1 MPLPQLPG
9 RVIRMQFPPD
19 HPASPTPKL
28 SFFTVCMGRLH
39 HLQQTLPKNLAWN
52 ADHPNLEFVLL
63 DYSSPDDVA
72 RWVETELGE
81 HLASGRVVYYR
92 YDHAQFFSFSHSRN
106 MGARLCRG
114 EIICNVDADNFTGPG
129 YARYIDEQME
139 DKDLLVGCDFK
150 DGVFT
155 PIVGDHG
162 WTGRMAVR
170 RQAFLDSGGYDED
183 MVAWGYED
191 LDLYNRL
198 CQRKY
203 KCAPIDRRFLN
214 CIEHENKERT
224 AFTKVKEIGRDWGST
239 KGTLLEHFHL
249 SVEKI
254 ARGELVANRGRVGIG
269 RVRQLASSE
278 PVQLRSWASVEPV
291 RNDLREQNNKILERE
306 IANGITTMRGVPN
319 ILFLELTRRCNL
331 ACSMCRSGM
340 MKDRG
345 LDMSEAVLRRIEE
358 DLLPTA
364 RVVDL
369 RGWGESL
376 LRRDFLPI
384 VERFAQPGV
393 QLRVLSNGTVRK
405 PDVWQH
411 LMRHRA
417 WVGIS
422 VDATENALLN
432 ELRGCNIEP
441 IEQSL
446 RSLVHW
452 RDVYGNDAGNVYLTV
467 TVSSRSLGNLEELLK
482 WAHDLGVGRV
492 HMIPIA
498 CWPSDPKH
506 LEHSEPAIPPIFER
520 LRKQANSYGITLQLG
535 SAMTT
540 NLVLKDRLLDRCIHP
555 WMYAYITYA
564 GDVGFCDHLIGR
576 DDLTSGNILEKP
588 FEEIWNSQPLVSL
601 RATHLAKREDHPY
614 HEHCSWCFKNRYAD
628 FEHEIRPDLSSIL
641 VTNST
646 VPSFQ
651 PKSGVPTPVDEG
663 VRHPSMN
670 G

>member
-1 MPLPQLPG
+1 MPDSLDTTL
-9 RVIRMQFPPD
+9 
-19 HPASPTPKL
+19 ASTAPKL
-28 SFFTVCMGRLH
+28 SLFTVCMGRLH
-39 HLQQTLPKNLAWN
+39 HLKQTLPKNLAWN
-52 ADHPNLEFVLL
+52 ADHPSLEFVIL

-72 RWVETELGE
+72 SWIQSELAE
-81 HLASGRVVYYR
+81 HLASGRLVYYR

-106 MGARLCRG
+106 MGARLCKG

-129 YARYIDEQME
+129 YARYIDDQME
-139 DKDLLVGCDFK
+139 DKDLLVGCDFQ
-150 DGVFT
+150 DGVFS
-155 PIVGDHG
+155 PINGDHG

-170 RQAFLDSGGYDED
+170 REAFLESGGYDED

-203 KCAPIDRRFLN
+203 RCGPIDRRFLD
-214 CIEHENKERT
+214 CIEHDNKERI
-224 AFTKVKEIGRDWGST
+224 AFTRVKDIGRDWGST
-239 KGTLLEHFHL
+239 KGTLIDHFRL
-249 SVEKI
+249 SVDKI

-269 RVRQLASSE
+269 RVRQLAGDE
-278 PVQLRSWASVEPV
+278 TVQLKPWTSVEPV
-291 RNDLREQNNKILERE
+291 RNDLREQNNKLLERE

-340 MKDRG
+340 MKDRS

-376 LRRDFLPI
+376 LRRDFMPI

-405 PDVWQH
+405 PDVWRQ
-411 LMRHRA
+411 LMRLGA

-446 RSLVHW
+446 KSLVHW
-452 RDVYGNDAGNVYLTV
+452 RDVYGNAPGNVYLTV
-467 TVSSRSLGNLEELLK
+467 TVSSRSLGNLEELLR

-498 CWPSDPKH
+498 CWPTDPKH
-506 LEHSEPAIPPIFER
+506 LEHAEPSIPPIFER

-540 NLVLKDRLLDRCIHP
+540 NLVLQDRLLDRCIHP
-555 WMYAYITYA
+555 WMYAYLTYA

-601 RATHLAKREDHPY
+601 RATHLAKREDHAY
-614 HEHCSWCFKNRYAD
+614 HEHCSWCFRNRYAD
-628 FEHEIRPDLSSIL
+628 FEHEIRPDLESIL

-651 PKSGVPTPVDEG
+651 PASGASAPAREPVSIAEPAPVG
-663 VRHPSMN
+663 EKVKA
-670 G
+670 

>member
-1 MPLPQLPG
+1 MSSTREEGAAP
-9 RVIRMQFPPD
+9 R
-19 HPASPTPKL
+19 L
-28 SFFTVCMGRLH
+28 SFFTVCMGRRH
-39 HLQQTLPKNLAWN
+39 HLQQTLARNLAWN
-52 ADHPNLEFVLL
+52 ADHPSLEFVIL
-63 DYSSPDDVA
+63 DYGSPDDVA
-72 RWVETELGE
+72 SWLQAEFAGE
-81 HLASGRVVYYR
+81 LASGRLVYYR

-106 MGARLCRG
+106 MAARLCGG
-114 EIICNVDADNFTGPG
+114 EVIGNIDADNFTGPG
-129 YARYIDEQME
+129 YARYIDEQMQ
-139 DKDLLVGCDFK
+139 DNDLLVGCDFA
-150 DGVFT
+150 DGVFS

-162 WTGRMAVR
+162 WTGRMATR

-191 LDLYNRL
+191 LDLYNRMW
-198 CQRKY
+198 QRKY
-203 KCAPIDRRFLN
+203 RCAPIDRRFLD
-214 CIEHENKERT
+214 CIQHENGERI
-224 AFTKVKEIGRDWGST
+224 AFTRVKDIGRDWGST
-239 KGTLLEHFHL
+239 KGTLLEHFRL

-269 RVRQLASSE
+269 RVRQLNVEEAVHLKPWIPAE
-278 PVQLRSWASVEPV
+278 PA
-291 RNDLREQNNKILERE
+291 RNDLREENSKIIERE
-306 IANGITTMRGVPN
+306 IANGIATMRGVPN

-340 MKDRG
+340 MTERS
-345 LDMSEAVLRRIEE
+345 LDMSETVLRRIEE

-393 QLRVLSNGTVRK
+393 QLRVLSNGTVRSK
-405 PDVWQH
+405 SDVWRH
-411 LMRHRA
+411 LMRHGT

-422 VDATENALLN
+422 VDAIENGLLQ
-432 ELRGCNIEP
+432 ELRGCDIEP
-441 IEQSL
+441 IEQAL
-446 RSLVHW
+446 KTLVHW
-452 RDVYGNDAGNVYLTV
+452 RDVYGNDPGNVYLTV
-467 TVSSRSLGNLEELLK
+467 TVSSRNLGNLEQLLR
-482 WAHDLGVGRV
+482 WAHELGVGRV

-506 LEHSEPAIPPIFER
+506 LEHVEPAIPPLFER
-520 LRKQANSYGITLQLG
+520 LREQANGYGITLQLG

-555 WMYAYITYA
+555 WMYTYITYA

-588 FEEIWNSQPLVSL
+588 FEEIWNSAPLVSL

-628 FEHEIRPDLSSIL
+628 FEHEIRPELSSIL

-646 VPSFQ
+646 VPSFR
-651 PKSGVPTPVDEG
+651 PDA
-663 VRHPSMN
+663 PSETTLEAQAAAKVQA
-670 G
+670 

>member
-1 MPLPQLPG
+1 MRHRSFRRLNRCELRSIPSTRVMQMPDSSDIPA
-9 RVIRMQFPPD
+9 FPAPR
-19 HPASPTPKL
+19 L

-39 HLQQTLPKNLAWN
+39 HLKQTLMKNLAWN
-52 ADHPNLEFVLL
+52 ADHPSLEFVLL
-63 DYSSPDDVA
+63 DYSSPDDLA
-72 RWVETELGE
+72 SWVQSKLGD

-114 EIICNVDADNFTGPG
+114 EIICNVDADNFTGPSF
-129 YARYIDEQME
+129 ARYIDEQMK
-139 DKDLLVGCDFK
+139 DKDLLVGCDFE

-170 RQAFLDSGGYDED
+170 RPAFLDAGGYDED

-198 CQRKY
+198 GRRGY
-203 KCAPIDRRFLN
+203 RCAPIDRRFLN
-214 CIEHENKERT
+214 CIEHENEERI
-224 AFTKVKEIGRDWGST
+224 AFTRMKEIGRDLGAT
-239 KGTLLEHFHL
+239 KGTLLEHSRL

-254 ARGELVANRGRVGIG
+254 DRGELVANGGRVGMG
-269 RVRQLASSE
+269 RVLQFGSSE
-278 PVQLRSWASVEPV
+278 PVQLLPWRRAEPV
-291 RNDLREQNNKILERE
+291 RIDLREQNNRILERE
-306 IANGITTMRGVPN
+306 IANGITTMRGIPN

-331 ACSMCRSGM
+331 ACGMCRSGFM
-340 MKDRG
+340 TDRA

-358 DLLPTA
+358 ELLPTA

-393 QLRVLSNGTVRK
+393 QLRVLSNGTIRK
-405 PDVWQH
+405 PDIWQH

-422 VDATENALLN
+422 VDATENGLLK
-432 ELRGCNIEP
+432 ELRGCRIEP

-446 RSLVHW
+446 KSLVHW
-452 RDVYGNDAGNVYLTV
+452 RDVYGNDANNVYLTV
-467 TVSSRSLGNLEELLK
+467 TVSSRSLANLEELLS
-482 WAHDLGVGRV
+482 WAHRLGVGRV

-506 LEHSEPAIPPIFER
+506 LDRSEAAIPPIFKR
-520 LRKQANSYGITLQLG
+520 LREQANGYGITLQLG

-540 NLVLKDRLLDRCIHP
+540 NLVLKDRLL
-555 WMYAYITYA
+555 
-564 GDVGFCDHLIGR
+564 
-576 DDLTSGNILEKP
+576 
-588 FEEIWNSQPLVSL
+588 
-601 RATHLAKREDHPY
+601 
-614 HEHCSWCFKNRYAD
+614 
-628 FEHEIRPDLSSIL
+628 
-641 VTNST
+641 
-646 VPSFQ
+646 
-651 PKSGVPTPVDEG
+651 
-663 VRHPSMN
+663 
-670 G
+670 

>member
-1 MPLPQLPG
+1 ML
-9 RVIRMQFPPD
+9 VSPD
-19 HPASPTPKL
+19 MPASPAPRL

-39 HLQQTLPKNLAWN
+39 HLQQTLTRNLAWN
-52 ADHPNLEFVLL
+52 ADHPGLEFVIL
-63 DYSSPDDVA
+63 DYSSPDDVES
-72 RWVETELGE
+72 WVQSELGD
-81 HLASGRVVYYR
+81 HLAAGRVVYYR

-114 EIICNVDADNFTGPG
+114 EILCNVDADNFTGPD
-129 YARYIDEQME
+129 YAHYIDEQMK
-139 DKDLLVGCDFK
+139 DNDLLVGCDF
-150 DGVFT
+150 DNGVFT

-170 RQAFLDSGGYDED
+170 RQAFLDCGGYDED

-198 CQRKY
+198 WQQKY
-203 KCAPIDRRFLN
+203 RCAPIDRRFLN
-214 CIEHENKERT
+214 CIEHENKERV
-224 AFTKVKEIGRDWGST
+224 AFTRVKEIGRDWGST
-239 KGTLLEHFHL
+239 KGTLLEHARL

-269 RVRQLASSE
+269 RVRKLASTE
-278 PVQLRSWASVEPV
+278 PVQLRPWATAEPV
-291 RNDLREQNNKILERE
+291 RDDLREQNTRIIERE
-306 IANGITTMRGVPN
+306 LANGITTMRGLPN

-340 MKDRG
+340 MKDRS

-376 LRRDFLPI
+376 LRRDFPSI

-393 QLRVLSNGTVRK
+393 QLRVLSNGTINK
-405 PDVWQH
+405 PDIWRH
-411 LMRHRA
+411 LMRHGA

-422 VDATENALLN
+422 VDATENALLQ

-446 RSLVHW
+446 KSLVHW
-452 RDVYGNDAGNVYLTV
+452 RDVHGNDAGNVYLTV

-498 CWPSDPKH
+498 CWPSDPRH
-506 LEHSEPAIPPIFER
+506 LEHAEPAIPPIFER
-520 LRKQANSYGITLQLG
+520 LRKQANGYGITLQLG

-540 NLVLKDRLLDRCIHP
+540 NLVLRDRLLDRCIHP
-555 WMYAYITYA
+555 WMYTYITYA

-576 DDLTSGNILEKP
+576 DDLTSGNMLEKP

-601 RATHLAKREDHPY
+601 RAAHLARREDHPY
-614 HEHCSWCFKNRYAD
+614 HEHCSWCFRNRYAD
-628 FEHEIRPDLSSIL
+628 FEHEIKPDLSSIL

-646 VPSFQ
+646 VTSFQ
-651 PKSGVPTPVDEG
+651 PGSAPASVDAAASVADGAPVGEG
-663 VRHPSMN
+663 
-670 G
+670 